1 MVTGQR
7 FQITMV
13 TGQRFLNHRG
23 NLSNTVSLVAHT
35 VAAAGLVGDGADG
48 GLLSEAAVQS
58 SSTGGADGAR
68 AVTTRHDAGQE
79 HSRSLLTYRELLH
92 CIVGYLA
99 SLTAP

>member
-1 MVTGQR
+1 MALVTFKTLDYHGKLSR
-7 FQITMV
+7 IVIKCV
-13 TGQRFLNHRG
+13 TC
-23 NLSNTVSLVAHT
+23 T

-58 SSTGGADGAR
+58 SGAGGADRAR

-79 HSRSLLTYRELLH
+79 CSHSLLTYRELLH